1 MSLCPVDVSHLFT
14 PHLCVLHLCVCV
26 CVTPMFSV
34 PPLMFQMWV
43 CFQNNEQLR
52 DHDSDLLRN
61 DGDLTFMFG
70 DTAITAN
77 GASGSG
83 GDAAGGSSWSANGKR
98 SGSTSEEALE
108 RELDSREQ
116 ELLSRGTRLV
126 FPIEDHVWP
135 SPFPFSS
142 NRPDLHPRT
151 PQLSLH
157 PVGQS
162 VQSFRDKTECR
173 CGCWQKKKGGFRA
186 TLSSSPAR
194 EQSSRSNSSSLQ
206 SWTWRWTLHALILF
220 FSRTDFPLHKL
231 EGNLS
236 MRDERT
242 KHPHAR
248 CTFEHVTLC
257 MFSWSC
263 KVAWQP
269 SVARVRLHTTPVE
282 RWEKPAWFL
291 LLDAHMRPNT
301 HQKKNIKKTQKTLQQ
316 IKQKEL
322 SVKCA
327 PFIRS
332 C

>member
-1 MSLCPVDVSHLFT
+1 MSVTCSH
-14 PHLCVLHLCVCV
+14 HICVLHLCVCV

-126 FPIEDHVWP
+126 FPIEDHIWTLPFLFLKPPWP
-135 SPFPFSS
+135 SPPERPSS
-142 NRPDLHPRT
+142 LYILWGRVSSPSEIR
-151 PQLSLH
+151 
-157 PVGQS
+157 QS
-162 VQSFRDKTECR
+162 GDVVVD
-173 CGCWQKKKGGFRA
+173 KKKGGFRA

-206 SWTWRWTLHALILF
+206 SWTWRRTLHALILW
-220 FSRTDFPLHKL
+220 FSCTDIPLHKL
-231 EGNLS
+231 EGNLKCR
-236 MRDERT
+236 MRGQNILVRDALLNMWHCVCSAGVVKE
-242 KHPHAR
+242 
-248 CTFEHVTLC
+248 
-257 MFSWSC
+257 
-263 KVAWQP
+263 VA
-269 SVARVRLHTTPVE
+269 SVARVRLHTTPVSAE
-282 RWEKPAWFL
+282 R
-291 LLDAHMRPNT
+291 
-301 HQKKNIKKTQKTLQQ
+301 
-316 IKQKEL
+316 KQ
-322 SVKCA
+322 CG
-327 PFIRS
+327 FF
-332 C
+332 